1 MPITIELSLIDD
13 PLDPIVPNFT
23 NYQAGVAAPANA
35 LHANTSTTWQIQ
47 NVQIKSD
54 IVSLISGLNESYI
67 KLLEEGKKLTLNYNT
82 FISQYQSIIDQTDM
96 SINIT
101 RSLTRLKSVFVS
113 LRRNYALAP
122 RVSMLSL
129 KTWND
134 FFSPATLE
142 TINGLNT
149 YNPDAEFQ
157 CQLQIGSKLYPEYPM
172 KDHQEAF
179 YQLRNTLGHQPSSTN
194 SFTIKGY
201 EYKSNTFVI
210 AIDTEKVIEAGSA
223 GSTHVPEIS

>member
-35 LHANTSTTWQIQ
+35 FTNANTSTTWQIQ

-67 KLLEEGKKLTLNYNT
+67 KLLEDGNKLTLNYNT

-113 LRRNYALAP
+113 LRKNYALAP

-129 KTWND
+129 KTWNA
-134 FFSPATLE
+134 FFSPATPE

-157 CQLQIGSKLYPEYPM
+157 CQLQIGSKLYREYPM
-172 KDHQEAF
+172 RITKKLFINCAKH
-179 YQLRNTLGHQPSSTN
+179 
-194 SFTIKGY
+194 
-201 EYKSNTFVI
+201 
-210 AIDTEKVIEAGSA
+210 
-223 GSTHVPEIS
+223 